1 MEANARTVRGFPRGE
16 RAHFRDLLVEIAERR
31 PAETEDADIE
41 ARAPELTRL

>member
-1 MEANARTVRGFPRGE
+1 MEANARTVRGLHRGE
-16 RAHFRDLLVEIAERR
+16 RAHFRDFLVDVAERQ